1 LPPSVNFH
9 SYHKGLSKNNVAY
22 TLENGRNVVMTGN
35 RYDVLVA
42 EDEAIVALALKQL
55 FTINNFNVV
64 GVVRSGEDL
73 VEEFKKLNPDVIITD
88 IHLKGNMDGIEAARI
103 IHKKSEKTP
112 VIFVTGYGDENTH
125 EKAMS
130 VSPKAFFMKP
140 FNEMALVNTVRKCVN
155 HNKSKLHN

>member
-1 LPPSVNFH
+1 M
-9 SYHKGLSKNNVAY
+9 
-22 TLENGRNVVMTGN
+22 MTGE

-64 GVVRSGEDL
+64 AVVRSGEDL
-73 VEEFKKLNPDVIITD
+73 VEEFKKQSPDVIVTD
-88 IHLKGNMDGIEAARI
+88 IHLKGNIDGIEAARI
-103 IHKKSEKTP
+103 IQKSKKTP

-130 VSPKAFFMKP
+130 VSPKAFFLKP
-140 FNEMALVNTVRKCVN
+140 FNEMALINTVRKCVD